1 VFDRSLRAQEWSM
14 LMGREMD
21 IRDPDSG
28 LNQVHVSGPDE
39 TDGVWV
45 VSPRQTGGI
54 ATVVGH
60 RGPVAFDLQV
70 TFGPTPLALPPDA
83 TSARPEVVDLSARA
97 EAAARQMAS
106 DYAAWLTGQLQASSA
121 S

>member
-1 VFDRSLRAQEWSM
+1 

-28 LNQVHVSGPDE
+28 LSQSRVTGPD
-39 TDGVWV
+39 DADSVWV

-54 ATVVGH
+54 ATVVGS

-70 TFGPTPLALPPDA
+70 TFGPTPAALPPD
-83 TSARPEVVDLSARA
+83 SNLARPEVIDVSARA
-97 EAAARQMAS
+97 EAAARQAAS
-106 DYAAWLTGQLQASSA
+106 AYADWVVAQLGG
-121 S
+121 